1 MVAYQTNKHKVSF
14 PIKQGTKKQ
23 KSFHEQKQNN
33 KIQINFLHYQR
44 RQRREAFETE
54 IIMSADTA
62 WNIYIITAKKSFI
75 RYSFHYRPLIIYF

>member
-62 WNIYIITAKKSFI
+62 WNIYM
-75 RYSFHYRPLIIYF
+75 YIYIS